1 MPKRS
6 QTFTR
11 SKAGTAAVEFAFIL
25 PVLLLLFAGVVE
37 IGRLFQV
44 YDATNRLASQY
55 AIVFADCS
63 DVPAGT
69 CSTEL
74 ASLGSTS
81 TIANIV
87 PQLQTSLLS
96 LNIFQVC
103 MFGTTPGV
111 VNSLPSGATLTAS
124 QTLAAQGVLA
134 NGQSGVVVTATYSH
148 SLQFFQTLMSG
159 YLGSVLSPSYT
170 AVQLKELPPGAGN
183 C

>member
-1 MPKRS
+1 LPKLS
-6 QTFTR
+6 QTFAR
-11 SKAGTAAVEFAFIL
+11 SGEGTAAVEFAFIL

-44 YDATNRLASQY
+44 YDATNRLATQY

-63 DVPAGT
+63 NVPAGA

-74 ASLGSTS
+74 AALGSTS
-81 TIANIV
+81 AIANIV

-96 LNIFQVC
+96 LNIFQVS
-103 MFGTTPGV
+103 MSGTTPTV
-111 VNSLPSGATLTAS
+111 VYSFPAGATLTAG

-148 SLQFFQTLMSG
+148 SLQFFQTLMSP

-170 AVQLKELPPGAGN
+170 AVQLKE
-183 C
+183 